1 MEILQYHTGRRKG
14 ELSASSDHR
23 GGHEEGCHAA
33 GALTSLRQKGERRVR
48 NGRLIHSLRGHPLW
62 EERVPVCGMLLLF
75 FLSLGM
81 VVPGAKQSLAAE
93 CTMVPPLFVDGNTR
107 ALSLAPPLVQEG
119 AAEEETRSG
128 PERTKDE
135 GGDAKAVKE
144 LSLGEMEIAAY
155 FEKDGSTYSGAKP
168 RENHTVA
175 ADLTLFSIGESVQ
188 IGEKEYRVEDKV
200 MPGSSDKLRIWFD
213 SCEKAMSF
221 GRQRMKVS
229 RIVREESPP
238 EGWELLGEFQT
249 TGYCNCAL
257 CCGVHAGGPTA
268 SGTMPEEGRTVA
280 VDPEVI
286 PLGTELMIDGKK
298 YVAED
303 TGRLV
308 KGAVIDIYFDTHEEA
323 LRQGRQNRKIYIRKA
338 EEGGGR

>member
-1 MEILQYHTGRRKG
+1 MEILQYYTGRRKG

-33 GALTSLRQKGERRVR
+33 GALTSLRRKGER
-48 NGRLIHSLRGHPLW
+48 
-62 EERVPVCGMLLLF
+62 LLF

-81 VVPGAKQSLAAE
+81 VVLGAKQSLAAE

-107 ALSLAPPLVQEG
+107 ASSLAPPLVREG

-128 PERTKDE
+128 PERAKDE

-175 ADLTLFSIGESVQ
+175 ADLTLFSIGESVR

-229 RIVREESPP
+229 RIVREENPP
-238 EGWELLGEFQT
+238 EGWELLGEFQV